1 MDVWTCTALHA
12 HFQSTF
18 STRVHKNLCTRTRAC
33 MHTIGLLTRVITP
46 TSPDFLLK
54 LMKNPIQSSFIHF
67 GQIWSNLMKKEI
79 VIFILMQQSTNYSTE
94 LLISSKSNSFVIM
107 NCCQLWHLNS
117 VVWFEKPLF
126 SAVFLR
132 HTITTAV
139 EVRRTAENCGFLNH
153 NYNALLRH

>member
-1 MDVWTCTALHA
+1 
-12 HFQSTF
+12 
-18 STRVHKNLCTRTRAC
+18 
-33 MHTIGLLTRVITP
+33 
-46 TSPDFLLK
+46 
-54 LMKNPIQSSFIHF
+54 MKNPIQSSFIHF

-132 HTITTAV
+132 HTIKTAV

-153 NYNALLRH
+153 NLAAARASCSSVTSSGHNIFFRQIEAVRGICRFLADSGKYGVLFSHPGMRRKLQKSGVIL